1 MTASDG
7 EATERKTFHLP
18 AVANEWVQEENEA
31 AAASGLGKE
40 AAALAGHQCLVVGA
54 FALCIRTYTYR
65 GMA

>member
-31 AAASGLGKE
+31 AAASELGQGGID
-40 AAALAGHQCLVVGA
+40 ASWAPVRCGWGI
-54 FALCIRTYTYR
+54 CIVYTYIHV
-65 GMA
+65 